1 MLKSRSEV
9 HWRVSLGRL
18 VEVSLEVGV
27 NEVQDAGDTLIFYDF
42 TFMFVPWFCAQAG
55 ASTHG

>member
-1 MLKSRSEV
+1 MLKSCSEV

-27 NEVQDAGDTLIFYDF
+27 NQVQDSGDTLIFYDF
-42 TFMFVPWFCAQAG
+42 TSMFVPWFCAHKLG
-55 ASTHG
+55 P